1 MSFQKV
7 AFVAAA
13 VATASISVASIGP
26 ATAGGPRAHKIDL
39 GSVNG
44 VAYYTEEAGRFHV
57 VATLAQQEGQ
67 PIRVETLLSPGQS
80 FVLSTAKEGET
91 VPTSVELS
99 RDANDLQVRSLA
111 ATN

>member
-1 MSFQKV
+1 MSFRNV
-7 AFVAAA
+7 LVAAA
-13 VATASISVASIGP
+13 VTLASIGS
-26 ATAGGPRAHKIDL
+26 ATAGGPSAHIIDL
-39 GSVNG
+39 GAVNG

-67 PIRVETLLSPGQS
+67 PIRVETVLAPGQS
-80 FVLSTAKEGET
+80 FVLSTAHEGDT

-99 RDANDLQVRSLA
+99 REANDLMVRPVA